1 MTIYDSDAIILT
13 LGALLLIV
21 PVAIV
26 AIRQRAAT
34 SRAKEVLARE
44 QDYRH
49 LTQTSVSVQELTD
62 QKLTEIAIQL
72 ADISARLESVE
83 RTLKEID

>member
-13 LGALLLIV
+13 LGALLLIA
-21 PVAIV
+21 PVMIV

-44 QDYRH
+44 QDYQR
-49 LTQTSVSVQELTD
+49 LAQTSVSVQELTD

-72 ADISARLESVE
+72 ADISARMESVE